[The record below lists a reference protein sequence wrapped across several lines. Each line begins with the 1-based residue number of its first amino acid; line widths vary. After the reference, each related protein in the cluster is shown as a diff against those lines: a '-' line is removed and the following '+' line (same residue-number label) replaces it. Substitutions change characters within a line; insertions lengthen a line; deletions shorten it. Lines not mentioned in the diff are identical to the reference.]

1 MSSSSLDAGTYEVL
15 RGRLR
20 AAAAEIRERIGK
32 LNAARS
38 EVFGNIETRLLETVR
53 VTSEHNCIPRDLV
66 AVGDRFLFGYNVQ
79 FGLKTETNLSDV
91 FAAYRF
97 EGHQFHPEPLAALLA
112 DTRFERDFHELYRF
126 YKGTSLAKFFTAGP
140 FLYLV
145 FRVGKTPSDIKAFK
159 WRLPPQNE
167 DRPLE
172 YVDNRSEHEVRFPP
186 QHEFE
191 WVRTTRD
198 QHRYGAHPHIAIE
211 DRLFVECVGG
221 DLTIKVEDN
230 TESGLGIYAE
240 PVDNSDQT
248 LDDAEIYYASLGNLT
263 LLKIRPYQEPAYRYL
278 VYNAKINRVDRIDA
292 IAQACVLLPDD
303 HGIIYP
309 GGYYLQTGESKQF
322 DHGLS
327 DMLYERTL
335 AAPNGEDFL
344 YLFYGRDAGTYI
356 QLRYNLIR
364 QQVDTP
370 QICHGQA
377 FFEGGEMVCFRAQEE
392 PQKHHAIQI
401 WQTPFVAPN
410 VIPESNT
417 DSLLYKIGNKELVR
431 GMAECAEII
440 ALIDK
445 DDSYDGLYVDLVKRS
460 SDILD
465 SYFWIDQDETY
476 HLAEPL
482 RTIRDSASAA
492 VEEFDK
498 VLRIRRET
506 EERTVAVE
514 KDAEALI
521 KQIDRASFESIDDF
535 VALLAALREQRGHA
549 IGLRDLRYVDT
560 ARIERVEIAL
570 GEKGDR
576 LSRRCVDFLL
586 TDQALDPYRERATRL
601 GERVAEVSTVAEGQS
616 LEREIDEAAGQLE
629 LLTETVSNLKIDDAT
644 KRTEIIDAI
653 GTALAALNRVRSS
666 LKARLAELI
675 GIEGRAEFASQMRLI
690 DQTSA
695 GYLNISDS
703 PEKCDQYL
711 TKVMVQ
717 LEELEGRFAE
727 FDEFVQRLSEK
738 REELY
743 NAFESRKVQLV
754 EARNRRAENLGS
766 AADRILGGIASRV
779 RRLETTDAIHAYFAS
794 DLMVDKVR
802 GIIGQLSEMEDPGR
816 VEDLQS
822 RLKTIRED
830 AVRQLKDRQELFEDG
845 GETIRL
851 GRHRFAVTTQAADL
865 TTVLRDG
872 QLCLHLTGTQFFQPL
887 VHDDLDRARDLW
899 NQELISENRSVYRG
913 EYLAISLLDQG
924 LGRDDSAGAVREA
937 IGRRLSE
944 GYVKGVHDEDAARI
958 LAALWEIQD
967 RIDLL
972 RHRPPVRAA
981 ARLWWETVV
990 DPQVRQRMVRW
1001 IGGFAALARAFPA
1014 ARPAAEFRQRLAEM
1028 AQAAFAGGDFGRLFD
1043 DVTVEAVAQYLFD
1056 ELVESAQPIA
1066 SGRAHR
1072 LYQDFLAAM
1081 PQRDREQWL
1090 GEALLGEE
1098 RGAIETFVLARNWA
1112 DAFID
1117 AHQEHSAVDPPALYR
1132 DELAW
1137 LIMRGGAEG
1146 LRIAEAAVARQLD
1159 EMAGTHPRIEAGQMA
1174 VHYHELLHR
1183 VRAYQTE
1190 VVPRFHALQTTKARL
1205 LEEGRRAMRIDE
1217 FKPRVLSS
1225 FVRNQLID
1233 EVYLPLVGDN
1243 LAKQIGVAGEGK
1255 RVDRM
1260 GLLLV
1265 ISPPGYGKTTLMEY
1279 IANRLG
1285 LIFVKINGPAL
1296 GHGVTS
1302 LDPAEAPNAAAR
1314 EEIVR
1319 MNMAF
1324 EMGDNVMLY
1333 LDDIQHTSPELLQKF
1348 ISLCDATRKIEG
1360 VWKGQTRTYD
1370 LRGRR
1375 IAVVMAGNP
1384 YTESGE
1390 QFQIPDMLSN
1400 RADIYNLGETIGAA
1414 VEAFEMSYLENCL
1427 TSNPILSPLAA
1438 GSPQDARTLIRAA
1451 TRGTL
1456 EGVDLEGAWA
1466 MDQVREMFAVLQK
1479 LVQVRGAV
1487 LKVNRQY
1494 IRSAAQAA
1502 ASRTEPPFKLQGSY
1516 RNMNRLAE
1524 RVVPVMNDAELQAL
1538 IHSSYEQDAQTL
1550 TSDNEANMLKFKEL
1564 MGTLTDQEAERWEA
1578 IKYAYVESSRMAGVD
1593 PADSVGQLMRQLQAM
1608 RDGLEAIRRVMQQ
1621 AVASRGDADA
1631 NERIAEYL
1639 ARLSDSVEAERQQL
1653 SEAVRETATEL
1664 SRIAQRQAA
1673 DPPEQRV
1680 LVQHKVP
1687 RVMLEV
1693 VRSQFQL
1700 MQEWLRPLLAATSGN
1715 GKEMDRLR
1723 AQMEHSLRHYERLR
1737 DSLEEAAELPSTTDP
1752 RSIGPAEGR

>member
-20 AAAAEIRERIGK
+20 AAAAEIRKRIGE

-38 EVFGNIETRLLETVR
+38 EVFGNIETQLLETVR
-53 VTSEHNCIPRDLV
+53 VTSEHNCVPRDLV
-66 AVGDRFLFGYNVQ
+66 AIGDRFLFGYNVQ
-79 FGLKTETNLSDV
+79 FGLKSETNLADV
-91 FAAYRF
+91 FAVYRF
-97 EGHQFHPEPLAALLA
+97 EGHQFHPEPLTRVLG
-112 DTRFERDFHELYRF
+112 DERFERDFHELYRF

-140 FLYLV
+140 FLYLI

-167 DRPLE
+167 DHPLE
-172 YVDNRSEHEVRFPP
+172 YIDNRSEHEVRYPP

-191 WVRTTRD
+191 WLRTTRD

-221 DLTIKVEDN
+221 DLTIKIEDN
-230 TESGLGIYAE
+230 TESGRGIYAE
-240 PVDNSDQT
+240 PVDNADQT
-248 LDDAEIYYASLGNLT
+248 LDDAEIYYASLGNLI
-263 LLKIRPYQEPAYRYL
+263 LLKIRPYQESAFRYL

-335 AAPNGEDFL
+335 AAPNGEDYL
-344 YLFYGRDAGTYI
+344 YLFYGRDSGVFI

-364 QQVDTP
+364 QQVDMP

-410 VIPESNT
+410 VVPESDT
-417 DSLLYKIGNKELVR
+417 DSLLYKIGNKDLVR
-431 GMAECAEII
+431 GMAECAEI
-440 ALIDK
+440 LSLVDK
-445 DDSYDGLYVDLVKRS
+445 DDSYEGLYLDLVKRS
-460 SDILD
+460 TDILD
-465 SYFWIDQDETY
+465 SYFWLDEDETCR
-476 HLAEPL
+476 LGEPL
-482 RTIRDSASAA
+482 RTIRDTASAA

-506 EERTVAVE
+506 EERTIAVE
-514 KDAEALI
+514 QAAETLV
-521 KQIDRASFESIDDF
+521 KQIDRTQYETIDDF
-535 VALLAALREQRGHA
+535 VADLAALRQQRGQA
-549 IGLRDLRYVDT
+549 IGLRDLRYID
-560 ARIERVEIAL
+560 AERVERIETELA
-570 GEKGDR
+570 EKGDR

-586 TDQALDPYRERATRL
+586 TDQALDPYRERASRL
-601 GERVAEVSTVAEGQS
+601 SGRVAEVATVAEGQS

-629 LLTETVSNLKIDDAT
+629 LLTETFSNLKIDDAT
-644 KRTEIIDAI
+644 KRTEIIDSI
-653 GTALAALNRVRSS
+653 GSSLAALNRVRSS
-666 LKARLAELI
+666 LKARLAELT
-675 GIEGRAEFASQMRLI
+675 GVEGRAEFASQLRLI

-695 GYLNISDS
+695 GYLNVSDT

-727 FDEFVQRLSEK
+727 FAEFVQRLTEK

-743 NAFESRKVQLV
+743 NAFESRKIQLV
-754 EARNRRAENLGS
+754 ESRNRRAETLGS
-766 AADRILGGIASRV
+766 AAERILGGIASRV
-779 RRLETTDAIHAYFAS
+779 RRLETADAIHAYFAS
-794 DLMVDKVR
+794 DLMVEKVR
-802 GIIGQLSEMEDPGR
+802 GIIDQLGEMEDASR

-822 RLKTIRED
+822 RLKTVRED
-830 AVRQLKDRQELFEDG
+830 AVRQLKDRQELYEDG
-845 GETIRL
+845 GESIRF

-872 QLCLHLTGTQFFQPL
+872 RLCLHLTGTQFFEPL
-887 VHDDLDRARDLW
+887 VHDGLERARDLW
-899 NQELISENRSVYRG
+899 NQELISEDASVYRA
-913 EYLAISLLDQG
+913 EYLAVSLLDQG
-924 LGRDDSAGAVREA
+924 VGREQPAAAVQEA

-944 GYVKGVHDEDAARI
+944 GYVKGVHDEDATRI
-958 LAALWEIQD
+958 LQALWELD
-967 RIDLL
+967 AAVGLL
-972 RHRPPVRAA
+972 RHQPRVRAA
-981 ARLWWETVV
+981 ARLWWETAV
-990 DPQVRQRMVRW
+990 DQDVRQRMARW
-1001 IGGFAALARAFPA
+1001 IGGFALLARAFPS
-1014 ARPAAEFRQRLAEM
+1014 ARPAAEFRQRLAMM
-1028 AQAAFAGGDFGRLFD
+1028 AEVAFTQGDLGRLFE
-1043 DVTVEAVAQYLFD
+1043 DVPAESIAGYLF
-1056 ELVESAQPIA
+1056 EEMLETEQPIA
-1066 SGRAHR
+1066 SGRAVG
-1072 LYQDFLAAM
+1072 LYRDFVAGM
-1081 PQRDREQWL
+1081 PESDREKWL
-1090 GEALLGEE
+1090 TEAMLAED
-1098 RGAIETFVLARNWA
+1098 RGPIETFVLARNWA
-1112 DAFID
+1112 DAFLDDQRAAGEEAD
-1117 AHQEHSAVDPPALYR
+1117 AAADSPSFYR

-1137 LIMRGGAEG
+1137 LIMRGGTEG
-1146 LRIAEAAVARQLD
+1146 VRVAKAAVVRQL
-1159 EMAGTHPRIEAGQMA
+1159 EGMAGTHPRIESGKMV
-1174 VHYHELLHR
+1174 VHYHELLSR
-1183 VRAYQTE
+1183 VRAYQAD
-1190 VVPRFHALQTTKARL
+1190 VVPRFLALQATKARL
-1205 LEEGRRAMRIDE
+1205 VDKGRREMRIDE

-1225 FVRNQLID
+1225 FVRNRLID

-1296 GHGVTS
+1296 GHDVTS

-1314 EEIVR
+1314 EEVMRI
-1319 MNMAF
+1319 NMAF

-1348 ISLCDATRKIEG
+1348 ISLCDATRKVEG

-1375 IAVVMAGNP
+1375 LAVVMAGNP
-1384 YTESGE
+1384 YTESGD

-1400 RADIYNLGETIGAA
+1400 RADTYNLGETIGTAA
-1414 VEAFEMSYLENCL
+1414 EAFEMSYLENCL
-1427 TSNPILSPLAA
+1427 TSNATLSPLSA
-1438 GSPQDARTLIRAA
+1438 GSPKDARALIRAA
-1451 TRGTL
+1451 GRGTI
-1456 EGVDLEGAWA
+1456 EGADLEGAWS

-1479 LVQVRGAV
+1479 LVRVRDAV

-1494 IRSAAQAA
+1494 IRSAAQAD

-1524 RVVPVMNDAELQAL
+1524 RVVPVMNDVELQTL

-1550 TSDNEANMLKFKEL
+1550 TSDSEANMLKFKEL
-1564 MGTLTDQEAERWEA
+1564 MGTLSDQEAERWEA
-1578 IKYAYVESSRMAGVD
+1578 VKYAYLETTRMAGVD
-1593 PADSVGQLMRQLQAM
+1593 PADSIGQLMRQLQAI

-1621 AVASRGDADA
+1621 AIASRGETDAT
-1631 NERIAEYL
+1631 ERIAEHL
-1639 ARLSDSVEAERQQL
+1639 GRLSSTIDADRQKL
-1653 SEAVRETATEL
+1653 SDAVRETAAGL
-1664 SRIAQRQAA
+1664 SRIAERQAT

-1693 VRSQFQL
+1693 VRSQFHL
-1700 MQEWLRPLLAATSGN
+1700 MQEWLRPLLAETSGN
-1715 GKEMDRLR
+1715 GKEV
-1723 AQMEHSLRHYERLR
+1723 ERLR
-1737 DSLEEAAELPSTTDP
+1737 TQIEQSLRQYDQLRTSLEEAAE
-1752 RSIGPAEGR
+1752 